1 MKLTGGEYVLL
12 LNRKSDLIGHTVEIL
27 PTTDEALKKWNW
39 TTRSSHIFS
48 TDGSVPP
55 NLQSKSTT
63 HLYFWGPIDPGL
75 IQTEI
80 PTFLSLG
87 LYNVLFFA
95 KTISQQSEITQ
106 LFERFPKTHWEK
118 WEIKAGEIKNISFGN
133 FSAIEQSFIDGTDRP
148 LKVPASLAAA
158 EEENSM
164 LLATSFA
171 KASVY
176 FPKNAKELQIF
187 AHAFRSKFTNERIEH
202 DNDRLSW
209 LVNVNAHLSRH
220 VSQTFSG
227 SSPILATECPFW
239 SHSLLGTGIASLA
252 LVRIRRFVELAVG
265 NIDWI
270 ERLEALKNKD
280 FNDHIQAGTNQKRL
294 LERSASNI
302 RDWLDIEELVTS
314 IATQLDA
321 QKTKSETTND
331 EDRLPLIT
339 CYSGRDGFRSTPF
352 SLTAPLEV
360 ISGCNTYG
368 WSPMTLS
375 HEICHVWMNGILS
388 TIFDNLSQPDT
399 IARLDKLF
407 DCEVMP
413 RNIFEDLQVAFYAC
427 VNFLYREMHNLKMHE
442 EDKNVS
448 EIQRTWF
455 EKVELVNPQ
464 LNEILTHV
472 LDYQFFYHCDEKKYI
487 HAIWS
492 SWDVIPNIKD
502 RLAEYLMRSACALLS
517 ERLNNNDPYKT
528 TLNTLE
534 RLLTE
539 LSNEHKKSR
548 YLSEAVALLNK
559 ERSGFINR
567 LMCRAL
573 LVRLAKVFLTDSKL
587 GKRLQHELQEPQ
599 GPYASLKVKEF
610 DFHQILNPFRFVLNY
625 STDREIDKSK
635 SAWILY
641 KLAFAGE
648 S

>member
-1 MKLTGGEYVLL
+1 LKLTGGEYVLL
-12 LNRKSDLIGHTVEIL
+12 LNRKSDLIGHTLEIL

-55 NLQSKSTT
+55 NLKSKSTT

-87 LYNVLFFA
+87 LYNALFFA
-95 KTISQQSEITQ
+95 KTIAQQNELKQ
-106 LFERFPKTHWEK
+106 LFERFPKIHWEK
-118 WEIKAGEIKNISFGN
+118 WEIKAGEIKNVSFGN
-133 FSAIEQSFIDGTDRP
+133 FSAIEQSYINSTDRP
-148 LKVPASLAAA
+148 TKVPASLAAA

-164 LLATSFA
+164 LLATSHA

-176 FPKNAKELQIF
+176 FPENAREIQIF
-187 AHAFRSKFTNERIEH
+187 AHAFRNKFANEKIEH

-227 SSPILATECPFW
+227 TSPIMASECPFL

-270 ERLEALKNKD
+270 ERLEVLKDKNYDD
-280 FNDHIQAGTNQKRL
+280 FIEKGINQKRL
-294 LERSASNI
+294 LTRSAINI
-302 RDWLDIEELVTS
+302 HDWLDTEELVAS

-321 QKTKSETTND
+321 QKTKNENIND

-388 TIFDNLSQPDT
+388 TIFDNLGNPDT
-399 IARLDKLF
+399 ITRLDKLF
-407 DCEVMP
+407 NGKIMP
-413 RNIFEDLQVAFYAC
+413 SNVFEDLQVAFYAC
-427 VNFLYREMHNLKMHE
+427 VDILYKEMHNLKMHE
-442 EDKNVS
+442 EDDVAG
-448 EIQRTWF
+448 IQRTWF

-487 HAIWS
+487 HSIWS

-502 RLAEYLMRSACALLS
+502 RLTEYIMRSACALLS
-517 ERLNNNDPYKT
+517 ERLNNNDPYQT

-534 RLLTE
+534 RLLTD
-539 LSNEHKKSR
+539 LSNEHKKGR
-548 YLSEAVALLNK
+548 YLKEAVALLSK
-559 ERSGFINR
+559 ERDR
-567 LMCRAL
+567 LILRLKYRAS
-573 LVRLAKVFLTDSKL
+573 LVRLAKIFLTDSKL

-599 GPYASLKVKEF
+599 GPYASLRVKEF
-610 DFHQILNPFRFVLNY
+610 DLHQILNPFRFVLNY
-625 STDREIDKSK
+625 SIDREIDKSK
-635 SAWILY
+635 STWILY
-641 KLAFAGE
+641 KIAFAGE